1 MFLILRAHPRPCGE
15 HGAWIFGTATILGS
29 SPPVRGA
36 RYQRLRQPAGCGLI
50 PARAGSTLWF
60 SSMVLF
66 YWAHPRPCG
75 EHTVTETRE
84 NITAGSSPPVR
95 GALASTLGLSISSGL
110 IPARAGSTA
119 MTIVFKLSQRAHPRP
134 CGEHG
139 SDHSTTRAVSGSS
152 PPVRGAH
159 RCAGLVNTPA
169 GLIPARAGSTRP
181 CPMPLAS
188 IWAHPRPCGEHPLW
202 RRRALPLRGS
212 SPPVRGARRRA
223 EPYDRNPGLI
233 PARAGSTSFFP
244 RACCGVWA
252 HPRPCGE
259 HQPSTKPNL

>member
-1 MFLILRAHPRPCGE
+1 MVLFYGSLL
-15 HGAWIFGTATILGS
+15 LGS

-36 RYQRLRQPAGCGLI
+36 HGDRDTRKHHGGLI
-50 PARAGSTLWF
+50 PARAGSTMSCSAPPIRF
-60 SSMVLF
+60 G
-66 YWAHPRPCG
+66 AHPRPCG
-75 EHTVTETRE
+75 EHSLR
-84 NITAGSSPPVR
+84 ARRMLSGWGSSPPVR

>member
-1 MFLILRAHPRPCGE
+1 MVLFYGSLL
-15 HGAWIFGTATILGS
+15 LGS

-36 RYQRLRQPAGCGLI
+36 HGDRDTRKHHGGLI
-50 PARAGSTLWF
+50 PARAGSTMSCSAPPIRF
-60 SSMVLF
+60 G
-66 YWAHPRPCG
+66 AHPRPCG
-75 EHTVTETRE
+75 EHSLR
-84 NITAGSSPPVR
+84 ARRMLSGWGSSPPVR

-169 GLIPARAGSTRP
+169 GLIPARAGSTT
-181 CPMPLAS
+181 LN
-188 IWAHPRPCGEHPLW
+188 
-202 RRRALPLRGS
+202 
-212 SPPVRGARRRA
+212 PVRI
-223 EPYDRNPGLI
+223 L
-233 PARAGSTSFFP
+233 
-244 RACCGVWA
+244 
-252 HPRPCGE
+252 
-259 HQPSTKPNL
+259 